1 MYPGSTKKDKYIDK
15 TKKEEKDSENK
26 EKKLQIKYS
35 LDLDKIE
42 ASEVFVLRNLKEEK
56 DAKEVLIKLQKVQK
70 ALSVDFRNFKKG
82 ETYLLLA
89 KQISA
94 ELDKTINKKIDF
106 DKSEYN
112 FEFSSSSLEESKSQ
126 EQIKKLENLKIED
139 KPSLNTANP
148 NEDNTSLNTA
158 KKSEDE
164 PSLNTPNEDETSL
177 NTAKVD
183 PHSDA
188 EVIVITS
195 SPDDSFNTPKGPS
208 ANTSTDTIMA
218 GNPPGTTLTALEKC
232 MKSLPLPKY
241 EENTTMKF
249 DTYHD
254 QVVAY
259 FELMGMTDDAN
270 KIKLVAYAVSGNK
283 KAKNMFEESKT
294 KKNGFDEIMK
304 HCVAV
309 LDGKLTYTNN
319 ELIQQANNVF
329 LKDYNDPKAYYQE
342 FLNIKVQ
349 GNAIDETLLKDAF
362 ISGIHPPALKTSI
375 KLLAKTTLFDNYQ
388 ALEQGWEPPKPA
400 YNVNFTTNRGRG
412 HRGGQRGGFQA
423 RFSGQRQ
430 AGPSGFR
437 GGFRGKPNYGQNR
450 ASNPN
455 WRQQTG
461 PDQIRCFHCGQTGH
475 IKKKCPKLIRHR
487 INLLEQEEQLIL
499 AESAYLNQTENFSGL
514 GGNTQNFKVKIFS
527 GRLED
532 LKQRSGSDHMILK
545 NRCSNQ
551 AYLSSS
557 NSGSAGPSSVG
568 FPTEVCVPNDSVK
581 TYHINFQGTN
591 LVRHNIHLSGP
602 KGKGTWTPIMD
613 GGCERSVI
621 SLGIAQKLGL
631 KINKKF
637 NFRVLGIN
645 DVPNKN
651 VVGYVDAVNFKIDG
665 VDGSFQFSPIVIN
678 QPNCDLAG
686 LELIKIA
693 GGGTYKENHQGEMY
707 FIFEA
712 AKPSKSP
719 THSNIRIR
727 VAEKT
732 IIEPGKMAAIK
743 ISNNLFKKRNFIVEA
758 RNKKTPFVAIDGY
771 MDSNSDRI
779 YIANLSKTSSLTL
792 EKDQYVAN
800 GYEADLHGK
809 EKIGEI
815 TGQNS
820 TKLSDQEIDIKIEQ
834 KIKHIRNDKI
844 KENIRKILKKHI
856 TVFDIGSSGVGKYP
870 YPVTINP
877 SGKELAVKMG
887 KRRVFNQNVWK
898 KVNEELDKLE
908 NMDLIEDC
916 PYPTVSPANLVAAK
930 RKGTDRIRLC
940 VDYVRLNEA
949 LVYNFFPLPTHD
961 ELLANFSRAHSPD
974 SCFIK
979 LDISNC
985 FHNFRLC
992 EEDKA
997 STAFYTERGVKQ
1009 WKALPFGIKSAPGI
1023 VQHAINCIVYTKM
1036 GLDPSTFKSVFI
1048 DDLLFKVDS
1057 TDMAPQELEIILE
1070 TLNQYGLKIK
1080 FEKCEFLTTKT
1091 EYMGTNLSIENSDI
1105 KIKPNPKNIEALRD
1119 SIEPFDEK
1127 SLRGWI
1133 GMINWISKFLPQI
1146 HIELGPMYNVLK
1158 NIVKDKKIKFK
1169 EIWTKEIQDLY
1180 KSITRE
1186 VSDPKT
1192 LSIPDYGA
1200 PYFLELDSCAH
1211 GMGAVLYQDD
1221 NNGNKKIIGFASKA
1235 LSKEAEAYD
1244 NIHRETACAYWGIE
1258 KFAHFFSC
1266 SPHVTTVFT
1275 DNRVT
1280 SYIRSATS
1288 PKLRRWRSVLD
1299 SYNIKLVHKS
1309 GEKMAVSDALSRL
1322 IKNKNQGEYEP
1333 DLSDEILEE
1342 IVIATLTSKEGLE
1355 LFQIHEK
1362 FAHCSANQ
1370 LSILSQKPLAD
1381 CTKVIENCFTCNSKK
1396 SVTETKQLLG
1406 TIADPKE
1413 KNHTWYFDFVFQDSK
1428 IKYLSLLDRST
1439 RFFML
1444 SKVDNREHKGVIN
1457 RLKHEFLR
1465 LGKPKILIGDR
1476 ELVSKHLKEFCA
1488 EQEVLLKPL
1497 PRESPFLNCVERHH
1511 RELKKIA
1518 HRINCDFEYAVG
1530 ILNNL
1535 PFSKGPP
1542 GLNLRHATP
1551 AQLFIK
1557 NDKEMI
1563 KCICDFLEE
1572 ESGKRALRSE
1582 ELRGKNITRF
1592 ERNFSIGDLVK
1603 FNMSNYVG
1611 LGKITD
1617 KKGSKIYS
1625 VERIDK
1631 SGNHELHAQQLEL
1644 LKIPETFLRLML
1656 Q

>member
-1 MYPGSTKKDKYIDK
+1 MYSSSTRNKKEIKKDNEIE
-15 TKKEEKDSENK
+15 KENSENK
-26 EKKLQIKYS
+26 VEKLKIKYT
-35 LDLDKIE
+35 LDIEKLD
-42 ASEVFVLRNLKEEK
+42 ASDPFVLRSINEEQE
-56 DAKEVLIKLQKVQK
+56 AKEYLIKLQKVKK
-70 ALSVDFRNFKKG
+70 ALLIDFRNFKKG
-82 ETYLLLA
+82 ENYLLLA

-94 ELDKTINKKIDF
+94 ELDVNRFKKIDF

-112 FEFSSSSLEESKSQ
+112 FEFSSSSIEESKSQ
-126 EQIKKLENLKIED
+126 EKIKKLENLKIED
-139 KPSLNTANP
+139 KPSLNTAKR
-148 NEDNTSLNTA
+148 NEDNPSLNTAKTSEDKTSLNTA
-158 KKSEDE
+158 KSTVI
-164 PSLNTPNEDETSL
+164 TPR
-177 NTAKVD
+177 
-183 PHSDA
+183 SDS

-195 SPDDSFNTPKGPS
+195 SPDDSFNTPKGSS
-208 ANTSTDTIMA
+208 ANTSTNTVM
-218 GNPPGTTLTALEKC
+218 GSNQGTTALSDIEKC
-232 MKSLPLPKY
+232 MKSLPKY

-249 DTYHD
+249 DTYND
-254 QVVAY
+254 QLVAY
-259 FELMGMTDDAN
+259 FDLMGMTDND
-270 KIKLVAYAVSGNK
+270 KKVKLVAYAVSGHKRAKTVYNDT
-283 KAKNMFEESKT
+283 KASKTNFEEL
-294 KKNGFDEIMK
+294 MK
-304 HCVAV
+304 HCVQT
-309 LDGKLTYTNN
+309 LDGKVPYTNN
-319 ELIQQANNVF
+319 ELIQQANNIY

-342 FLNIKVQ
+342 FLDIKIQ
-349 GNAIDETLLKDAF
+349 GTSIDESLLKDAF
-362 ISGIHPPALKTSI
+362 INGINPPSLKTSI
-375 KLLAKTTLFDNYQ
+375 KLLAKSTLFDNYQ
-388 ALEQGWEPPKPA
+388 ALEQGWEAPKPA

-423 RFSGQRQ
+423 RFSGYGQRQ

-455 WRQQTG
+455 WRQVSEPKATASDG
-461 PDQIRCFHCGQTGH
+461 QIRCFHCGLPGH
-475 IKKKCPKLIRHR
+475 IKRKCPKLIRHR
-487 INLLEQEEQLIL
+487 INLLEQEEQAIL
-499 AESAYLNQTENFSGL
+499 AEQTAQDSGL
-514 GGNTQNFKVKIFS
+514 GGNIHNFKVKIFS
-527 GRLED
+527 GKLED
-532 LKQRSGSDHMILK
+532 LEKRSVSDHIILK

-631 KINKKF
+631 KINKSY

-645 DVPNKN
+645 DVPNEN
-651 VVGYVDAVNFKIDG
+651 VVGFVDLVSFEIDG
-665 VDGSFQFSPIVIN
+665 IDGPFQFSPIVIN

-693 GGGTYKENHQGEMY
+693 GGGTYKENHQGEMC

-712 AKPSKSP
+712 AKPPKSS

-743 ISNNLFKKRNFIVEA
+743 VNNTLFKDRNFLVEA
-758 RNKKTPFVAIDGY
+758 RNKKSPYAAIDGY
-771 MDSNSDRI
+771 LGSKSDRI
-779 YIANLSKTSSLTL
+779 YIANLSQTSSLTL

-800 GYEADLHGK
+800 GYEADLHDM
-809 EKIGEI
+809 EKIGEL
-815 TGQNS
+815 TNQNS
-820 TKLSDQEIDIKIEQ
+820 TKLRDQEIDTKIDQ
-834 KIKHIRNDKI
+834 KIKHIKNI
-844 KENIRKILKKHI
+844 KTRENIRKILKKHI
-856 TVFDIGSSGVGKYP
+856 TVFDIGSNGVGQYP
-870 YPVTINP
+870 FPVTINP
-877 SGKELAVKMG
+877 SGKELDVKIG

-898 KVNEELDKLE
+898 KINNELEKLD

-916 PYPTVSPANLVAAK
+916 PYPTVSPANLVAAR

-949 LVYNFFPLPTHD
+949 LVHNFFPLPTHD

-979 LDISNC
+979 LDVSNC

-997 STAFYTERGVKQ
+997 LTAFYTERGVKQ
-1009 WKALPFGIKSAPGI
+1009 WKALPFGVKSAPGI
-1023 VQHAINCIVYTKM
+1023 VQHAINCIVYDKM
-1036 GLDPSTFKSVFI
+1036 GLDPSTYKSVFI
-1048 DDLLFKVDS
+1048 DDLLFKVDCM
-1057 TDMAPQELEIILE
+1057 DIAPQELEIILE

-1080 FEKCEFLTTKT
+1080 FEKCEFATRKT

-1119 SIEPFDEK
+1119 AIEPYDEK

-1221 NNGNKKIIGFASKA
+1221 GINNKKIIGFASKA

-1322 IKNKNQGEYEP
+1322 IKNKSQGEYKP

-1342 IVIATLTSKEGLE
+1342 IVIATLTSEEGLE

-1370 LSILSQKPLAD
+1370 LSTLSEKPLAD
-1381 CTKVIENCFTCNSKK
+1381 CKKVIDNCFTCNSKK

-1406 TIADPKE
+1406 TIPDPKE
-1413 KNHTWYFDFVFQDSK
+1413 KNHTWYFDFVFQDNK
-1428 IKYLSLLDRST
+1428 LKYLSLLDRST

-1444 SKVDNREHKGVIN
+1444 SKVDNREHKGVIK

-1465 LGKPKILIGDR
+1465 LGKPKVLIGDR
-1476 ELVSKHLKEFCA
+1476 ELVSKHLKDFCA
-1488 EQEVLLKPL
+1488 EEEVSLKPL

-1511 RELKKIA
+1511 KELKKIA

-1542 GLNLRHATP
+1542 GINLRHATP
-1551 AQLFIK
+1551 AQLFIN

-1572 ESGKRALRSE
+1572 ESEKRALRSE

-1592 ERNFSIGDLVK
+1592 QRNFSIGDLVK

-1611 LGKITD
+1611 FGKIID
-1617 KKGSKIYS
+1617 KKGSKIYT

-1631 SGNHELHAQQLEL
+1631 SGSHELHAQQLEMVT
-1644 LKIPETFLRLML
+1644 ITETFLRLML